1 MKKTTLDHII
11 TCANMQLK
19 KSLDLLKETE
29 EMWNEPLDLKL
40 HDVSMMHEIEGE
52 VDGKKVKIENMENE
66 KYQGEFYDF
75 CNDLY
80 NDFLEWSFENLEVF
94 SDFCDIAD
102 YIGRTSKF
110 YLTTMHND
118 WKDKYAA
125 ALYEIAG
132 DFLEDVELKEV
143 GDTFQVDLEKS
154 MEFYENDEDLAI
166 GLVYIVEGLA
176 DHVKTVLDDVKSVYD
191 YIADVK
197 DAQCKLFTEY
207 VLQWVDL
214 D

>member
-1 MKKTTLDHII
+1 
-11 TCANMQLK
+11 MQLK

-29 EMWNEPLDLKL
+29 EMWNTPLDLKL
-40 HDVSMMHEIEGE
+40 HDVYMMHECEKE
-52 VDGKKVKIENMENE
+52 VDGEKVTISVENE
-66 KYQGEFYDF
+66 KYQGLFYDF

-80 NDFLEWSFENLEVF
+80 NDFLEWSYENLEVF
-94 SDFCDIAD
+94 SDFCNMAD

-110 YLTTMHND
+110 YLSKMHND
-118 WKDKYAA
+118 YKDKYATA
-125 ALYEIAG
+125 LYEIAGNSALYEIAG
-132 DFLEDVELKEV
+132 DFLENVELKEV

-166 GLVYIVEGLA
+166 DLVYIVEGLA
-176 DHVKTVLDDVKSVYD
+176 DHVKAVLDDVKAVYD
-191 YIADVK
+191 YIEDIK
-197 DAQCKLFTEY
+197 DGQCELFTDY

>member
-11 TCANMQLK
+11 NCANMQLK
-19 KSLDLLKETE
+19 KSLDLLKESE
-29 EMWNEPLDLKL
+29 KMWNEPLDLKL
-40 HDVSMMHEIEGE
+40 HDVSMMTYEKE
-52 VDGKKVKIENMENE
+52 VDGKKVKIENME
-66 KYQGEFYDF
+66 GLFYGF

-80 NDFLEWSFENLEVF
+80 NEFIEWSFESLEVF

-110 YLTTMHND
+110 YLTKMHND

-125 ALYEIAG
+125 ALYEIAE
-132 DFLEDVELKEV
+132 DLMSDVELKKA

-154 MEFYENDEDLAI
+154 MEFYDNYEDLAVD
-166 GLVYIVEGLA
+166 LVYMVEGLA
-176 DHVKTVLDDVKSVYD
+176 DHVKTVLGDVKAVYD

-197 DAQCKLFTEY
+197 DSQCKLFAEY
-207 VLQWVDL
+207 VSAWVDL
-214 D
+214 DNLDD

>member
-11 TCANMQLK
+11 NCANMQLK
-19 KSLDLLKETE
+19 KSLDLLKESE
-29 EMWNEPLDLKL
+29 NMWDSPLDLKL
-40 HDVSMMHEIEGE
+40 HNASMMTYEKE
-52 VDGKKVKIENMENE
+52 VDGKKVKIENME
-66 KYQGEFYDF
+66 GLFDDF

-80 NDFLEWSFENLEVF
+80 NDFLEWSFESLEVF

-110 YLTTMHND
+110 YLTKIHND

-125 ALYEIAG
+125 ALYEIAE
-132 DFLEDVELKEV
+132 DLMADVELKED
-143 GDTFQVDLEKS
+143 GDTFQVDVEKS
-154 MEFYENDEDLAI
+154 MEFYENEEDLAI
-166 GLVYIVEGLA
+166 DLVYMVEGITE
-176 DHVKTVLDDVKSVYD
+176 HVKAVLSDIKAVYD

-197 DAQCKLFTEY
+197 DSQCKLFTEY